1 MRRQYSPRPLL
12 QRFLVATA
20 SVAVLFSL
28 SSPGFSASDSVPVG
42 AHNVSGSQSEE
53 TPFSLERISKQFP
66 LTKEQKVRI
75 ENPWGDI
82 RLSQNGTNEL
92 VFHAVVQKIGESP
105 KMPRLVSAWTD
116 ESEQEL
122 VLQVEYPADQT
133 PASVQEGR
141 VDISVLV
148 PYGAAIEVHAE
159 RGRVLTKT
167 MESPLTIRAKDQKVS
182 VKSRSSL
189 DISSEGGDINL
200 IFLAGPSTDRGRIQS
215 YSGDIELRYYRDQAL
230 AVEMRSGASKTT
242 NDLTLLQS
250 QKLSG
255 HRASMHKGEN
265 PPKIYLQSDTGRII
279 LNDLAITYHETKEE
293 EF

>member
-1 MRRQYSPRPLL
+1 MRRQYSRHSLL

-28 SSPGFSASDSVPVG
+28 SSPGFSASASAPM
-42 AHNVSGSQSEE
+42 AASQESGSQSEE
-53 TPFSLERISKQFP
+53 TPYSLDRISKQFP

-82 RLSQNGTNEL
+82 RLGQNGTNEL

-105 KMPRLVSAWTD
+105 KTPRLVSAWAD

-122 VLQVEYPADQT
+122 VLRIEYPTEQP

-141 VDISVLV
+141 VDVSVLV
-148 PYGAAIEVHAE
+148 PYGAAIEVQAD

-167 MESPLTIRAKDQKVS
+167 MESPLTIRAKDQKIS

-189 DISSEGGDINL
+189 DISSEGGDVNV
-200 IFLAGPSTDRGRIQS
+200 IFLAGPTADRGRIQS
-215 YSGDIELRYYRDQAL
+215 YSGDIEVRYYRDQAI

-242 NDLTLLQS
+242 NDLALLQS

-265 PPKIYLQSDTGRII
+265 PPKIYLQSDSGRII